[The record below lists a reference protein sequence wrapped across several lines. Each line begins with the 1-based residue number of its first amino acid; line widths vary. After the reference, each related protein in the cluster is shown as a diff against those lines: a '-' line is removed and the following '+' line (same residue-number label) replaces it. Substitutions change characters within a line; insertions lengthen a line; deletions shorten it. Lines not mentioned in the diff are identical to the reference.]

1 MNQTQFA
8 IAALAIVLS
17 GVAGATAPT
26 SIDARAG
33 HALSASAGAPSGA
46 MTRATTSATTG
57 ATTGQAARVPSGD
70 PTPGPRR
77 ICCMW

>member
-17 GVAGATAPT
+17 GVVGATSPT

-33 HALSASAGAPSGA
+33 HAPSAPAV
-46 MTRATTSATTG
+46 ATTATG
-57 ATTGQAARVPSGD
+57 RAARVPSGD